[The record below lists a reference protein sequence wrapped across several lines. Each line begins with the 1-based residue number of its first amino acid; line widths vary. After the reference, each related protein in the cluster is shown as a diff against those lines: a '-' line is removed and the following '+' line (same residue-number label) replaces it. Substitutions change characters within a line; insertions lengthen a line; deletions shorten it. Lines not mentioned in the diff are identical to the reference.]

1 MKRFSILT
9 TGTKGTPRYFMVD
22 HKNTSELFWD
32 FVAKRK
38 KRSSS
43 PFVKSL
49 VKLY

>member
-38 KRSSS
+38 KDLPLLLLRVS
-43 PFVKSL
+43 
-49 VKLY
+49 